1 MEVKVQEETKGIGE
15 KEIGTVS
22 VDPTFFFSIGIQ
34 LLFSFY
40 CIAK

>member
-22 VDPTFFFSIGIQ
+22 VDPTFYFFFHWN
-34 LLFSFY
+34 L
-40 CIAK
+40 IAF